1 MIVLQSIVLDNMT
14 NGWVDLFINTFEID
28 TSVTSRVAGEIFS
41 SSVAPNNYQIHN
53 QIIVSPCSTYL
64 LIEIIHL

>member
-28 TSVTSRVAGEIFS
+28 TSVTSHVAGEIFS
-41 SSVAPNNYQIHN
+41 SSVLHLT
-53 QIIVSPCSTYL
+53 IIKYTIKS
-64 LIEIIHL
+64 